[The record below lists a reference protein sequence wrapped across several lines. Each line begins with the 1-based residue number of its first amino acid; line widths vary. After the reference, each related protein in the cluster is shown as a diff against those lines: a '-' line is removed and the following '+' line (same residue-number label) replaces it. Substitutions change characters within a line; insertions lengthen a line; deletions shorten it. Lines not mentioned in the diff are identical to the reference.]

1 MDSESFQTPLYG
13 VGFLFAPAT
22 FGSTGDGQVI
32 MIISMK
38 LGADQEQADQV
49 CKRIDEFG
57 FKVHSIQG
65 TERVVIAAVGVGD
78 VTHCLES
85 LRACEGVESA
95 VPISVPYKFVSKQFK
110 SEKTEISVGGV
121 NIGGE
126 NFAVIAG
133 PCSVETEDQIMA
145 TAEAVAAA
153 GGNLLRGGA
162 YKPRSSPYSFQGL
175 EEEGLKLL
183 RKAGDAS
190 GLAIITEVMTVV
202 NVDLVADYTDILQIG
217 ARNVQ
222 NFPLLKAVGRVNCPV
237 MLKRGLSSTIK
248 ELLLSAEYI
257 VSEGNPNVLLCERGI
272 RTFETATRN
281 TMDIS
286 AVPVLHELTHL
297 PVILD
302 PAHAA
307 GKRHLIPPLARASV
321 AVGADGIMVEVHPDP
336 QKAWSDGEQS
346 LTFAEFDRLMKDLAP
361 YLELWKASR
370 VSELAPA

>member
-1 MDSESFQTPLYG
+1 
-13 VGFLFAPAT
+13 
-22 FGSTGDGQVI
+22 

-38 LGADQEQADQV
+38 LGAGKEQADQV

-110 SEKTEISVGGV
+110 PEKTEISVGGV

-126 NFAVIAG
+126 DFAVMAG
-133 PCSVETEDQIMA
+133 PCSVETEGQIMA

-222 NFPLLKAVGRVNCPV
+222 NYPLLKAVGRVNRPV

-286 AVPVLHELTHL
+286 AVPVLNELTHL

-336 QKAWSDGEQS
+336 QNAWSDGEQS
-346 LTFAEFDRLMKDLAP
+346 LTFAEFDSLMKDLAP

-370 VSELAPA
+370 VSEMAPA

>member
-1 MDSESFQTPLYG
+1 
-13 VGFLFAPAT
+13 
-22 FGSTGDGQVI
+22 

-38 LGADQEQADQV
+38 PDAGQDQIDQV
-49 CKRIDEFG
+49 CKRIDDFG

-65 TERVVIAAVGVGD
+65 KERVVIAAVGVGD
-78 VTHCLES
+78 VTYCLES

-95 VPISVPYKFVSKQFK
+95 VPISAPYKFVSRQFK
-110 SEKTEISVGGV
+110 PAKTEISVSGLTL
-121 NIGGE
+121 GGE
-126 NFAVIAG
+126 DFVVMAG
-133 PCSVETEDQIMA
+133 PCSVETESQIMA

-153 GGNLLRGGA
+153 GGNILRGGA

-175 EEEGLKLL
+175 EKEGLKLL
-183 RKAGDAS
+183 RKAGDS
-190 GLAIITEVMTVV
+190 TGLATITEVMTIV

-222 NFPLLKAVGRVNCPV
+222 NFPLLKAVGRVNRPV
-237 MLKRGLSSTIK
+237 MLKRGLSATIK

-257 VSEGNPNVLLCERGI
+257 VSEGNPNILLCERGI

-286 AVPVLHELTHL
+286 AVPVLNELTHL

-307 GKRHLIPPLARASV
+307 GKRRLIPPLARASV
-321 AVGADGIMVEVHPDP
+321 AVGADGMMVEVHPDP
-336 QKAWSDGEQS
+336 QNAWSDGEQS
-346 LTFAEFDRLMKDLAP
+346 LTFSEFDSLMKDLAP
-361 YLELWKASR
+361 YIKLWKASR
-370 VSELAPA
+370 AGHMIPA